1 MKAPVRSLLIAA
13 LAPVAFAFLPSCDRS
28 ATGESARTSPSQQA
42 PAVTP
47 SPRPADS
54 VARGGNS
61 FDEALFAKIAPS
73 TIAGQV
79 LDRNGQAQKDIVVYV
94 HEGLRGAKYPIG
106 PPVTIDQRDKAFQP
120 RILPVLAGTKIFFKN
135 ADMVLH
141 NVYSRS
147 LVKAFDLGTY
157 PQGQSKDATFDQPG
171 RVDVFCAIHTNMH
184 AVVLVLDNPYF
195 ARSDSRGYFEIANVP
210 AGSYAL
216 RVWSELGQEQEIR
229 SDVALDQGTIMR
241 VKLP

>member
-1 MKAPVRSLLIAA
+1 VKARVSSLLIAA
-13 LAPVAFAFLPSCDRS
+13 LAPVAIAFLPSCDRT
-28 ATGESARTSPSQQA
+28 ATGESARTSSSQQA
-42 PAVTP
+42 PAVTA

-54 VARGGNS
+54 AARGGTS
-61 FDEALFAKIAPS
+61 FDEALFAKVAPS

-79 LDRNGQAQKDIVVYV
+79 LDRNGKAQKDIVVYI
-94 HEGLRGAKYPIG
+94 HEGLRGTKYPV
-106 PPVTIDQRDKAFQP
+106 PAPVTIDQRDKAFQP
-120 RILPVLAGTKIFFKN
+120 RVLAVLAGTKISFKN

-184 AVVLVLDNPYF
+184 AIVLVLDNPYF
-195 ARSDSRGYFEIANVP
+195 ATSDGRGYFEIPNVP
-210 AGSYAL
+210 AGSYGL
-216 RVWSELGQEQEIR
+216 RVWSERDQEQEIR
-229 SDVALDQGTIMR
+229 SEVVADQGTIMR